1 MFPYN
6 ANPNPNPNPISNSN
20 PNPKYTIV
28 HQRKY
33 DTMMSF
39 AHALASIQL

>member
-6 ANPNPNPNPISNSN
+6 ANPTPNPNPNPN
-20 PNPKYTIV
+20 PEYTIV